1 MPVFER
7 PCRICSN
14 PFIANKYAGNRQT
27 VCSDAA
33 CRKTAKKLA
42 QADWCARNPGYF
54 RGPENSCR
62 VQQWRREN
70 PDWRQRQAAGRS
82 ARAAKS
88 SAQTE
93 SCNTPGAQP
102 GRLQDSV
109 LDSQSV
115 LLVGLAS
122 VVSGSVLQDE
132 VQSFFQECLRRGGD
146 LLRPNAGV
154 APFFDLNPST
164 PTSTPTHGKIPDRSR
179 ADPPLACAL

>member
-1 MPVFER
+1 MPVLER
-7 PCRICSN
+7 PCRICSK
-14 PFIANKYAGNRQT
+14 PFLANKYSGNRQA
-27 VCSDAA
+27 VCGDAGCKKA
-33 CRKTAKKLA
+33 ARKLC
-42 QADWCARNPGYF
+42 QADWCARNPDYF
-54 RGPENSCR
+54 RGPENTCR
-62 VQQWRREN
+62 MQQWRREN
-70 PDWRQRQAAGRS
+70 PDWRQRQAAVRS

-88 SAQTE
+88 SSQTE
-93 SCNTPGAQP
+93 SCNTPRPRP

-109 LDSQSV
+109 SDPQGL

-154 APFFDLNPST
+154 APFFDFNP
-164 PTSTPTHGKIPDRSR
+164 PTSTHGKIPDRSR

>member
-1 MPVFER
+1 MPVLER
-7 PCRICSN
+7 PCRICSK
-14 PFIANKYAGNRQT
+14 PFIANKYAGNRQA
-27 VCSDAA
+27 VCGDAG
-33 CRKTAKKLA
+33 CKKTAKKLA
-42 QADWCARNPGYF
+42 QAHWCARNPDYF

-62 VQQWRREN
+62 VLQWRREN

-88 SAQTE
+88 SSQTE

-109 LDSQSV
+109 PDSQSV

-154 APFFDLNPST
+154 APFFDFNPS
-164 PTSTPTHGKIPDRSR
+164 TSTPTHGKIPDRSR